1 MPDLLAKLLLSL
13 EPEADAE
20 PRAWADA
27 LWLAAWQW
35 QALGIAPVAAP
46 PPVVEPEEPSGP
58 DDPGPIGLQEADDRT
73 DPPSPLPPSEPRAEV
88 AETGD
93 VANIHLPGSGVSNSA
108 ESGPAVRQVRLPAA
122 AALPGRS
129 LLSRR
134 LYPLR
139 RRIPSRTQF
148 VLDEDATVDQI
159 AEGDAWLPVLRP
171 KAERWLTCTLLVD
184 DSLSMVY
191 WRRTAIELQRMLVG
205 LGAFRLVT
213 LVRWDGEKAEP
224 RLAGGQGEHLVL
236 VLTDTTSTA
245 WRDGRWW
252 QALNGWGR
260 GHFVGILSAL
270 PEPMWDG
277 TALHVAQ
284 PAQLRRSRATLTNS
298 SLEAKERD
306 WADPPLPAGLR
317 LPVATLE
324 PDPLGNMAM
333 LVSDPRHPWTLGLVL
348 PPPVE
353 EKKGEAE
360 PLTAAERVQRF
371 YKTASRTAREL
382 AGLVA
387 VAPVVSLHVLRLIR
401 ASLLPQARQVH
412 ETEVLLGGLLHAPR
426 TPQELI
432 PSEDQ
437 PLAFHDGV
445 ADLLLDAVP
454 TPRWPAV
461 LRTVS
466 EFVDDS
472 VGTTHGLLHS
482 FRALLEAPRGEITPG
497 NIEHP
502 FLQLAVKRLM
512 RLGGEYAACAR
523 RWQISFSKQNETANL
538 YSASQLSEATLL
550 KPDSPR
556 FEYCVRVYSTS
567 GQIICSHRLSKT
579 CVLCSQ
585 PTPDSPQLRATAQSD
600 DCDQISLW
608 THNSKSPQSIRL
620 QPIAAP
626 SKVFIAH
633 KTVDE
638 NAAALLSD
646 FLGQHGVACTGLNTH
661 YVDEAMERELRST
674 AAVLIVM
681 SKLAATSRYVRLVVQ
696 LAVERGLPIVVARLD
711 EQKLAPPN
719 YWPSTLLTELDGP
732 VLREPLDESL
742 LAVTRKVL
750 SVLRMHEDR
759 CYLQVEHATSALTGI
774 IPPENSGVC
783 DLPLEFSSETLR
795 VRVIES
801 RRDEQPLTIYI
812 SADRVNDLRTENDG
826 FVSASDIIRL
836 LGHHPVESANWFLD
850 LPDGWLRRIQAISEC
865 DLFLGIYSP
874 STTAGLISL
883 PNGFESVPCFDGA
896 DLSPTTLA
904 HWEFRIA
911 RGLKKQHLSLFAPG
925 TANDDGIWKMHEEIR
940 LHGRVYPAL
949 ARELTW
955 LLERAETNRASAQG
969 ENWLNQDVALPNASN
984 LVAELVAS
992 VSGSRPTSRTGDTF
1006 VVHWRKQ
1013 LPEGLP
1019 VRLGREP
1026 VEGWETPWDKLISR
1040 THAEL
1045 LWDGGRLHVSCLNSA
1060 RNPIYFHEQST
1071 RECSLEP
1078 GESFQIGHTRF
1089 QLSRVPR
1096 LGSRQSAEADEHE
1109 PEQRSSSVPN
1119 SAPPAGSIKN
1129 SIGMKLAAIPAGEF
1143 LMGSPEDEP
1152 ERLGSEGPQHRVRIS
1167 HAFHMGIF
1175 PVTQRE
1181 YELVMGQCPAHF
1193 RNLPDSGNLPMESV
1207 SWKDAVQFCFELSLL
1222 PEERLA
1228 RRVYR
1233 LPTEAEWEYAC
1244 RGGTQTPF
1252 AFGSSLSSAQANVQG
1267 TKFGDASSIGQRREQ
1282 TTAVGSFPA
1291 NGFGLHDMH
1300 GNVGEWCADI
1310 FDAEYYLRAPAVDP
1324 KGPDVVQAPH
1334 VANLHPRVVRGGHW
1348 NSISSSNCRSAR
1360 RGKALPDTESQYDG
1374 FRVVM
1379 TYGDIPE
1386 QTTEGDD
1393 GRDEGVVG
1401 NDSAPEI
1408 RALFRD
1414 AEQLA
1419 RECQRRLEI
1428 SMSDGILDLGD
1439 LPLTVLPPG
1448 IRTATWLTVLA
1459 LGDQKPCRN
1468 SGVLEWSARRA
1479 QCVVTDLRPLAALPN
1494 LIALDL
1500 GSCSDISRLDPLAD
1514 LKSLQFLNL
1523 HRCSKITDLQ
1533 PLAGL
1538 VQLETL
1544 NLTWC
1549 ESIVDLR
1556 PLDDLTALRTLRLR
1570 GCTQLAYLPQTKNFP
1585 NLSVLDLTG
1594 CDQLLSLSPLAPL
1607 KALEVLELARCRR
1620 IANLGPLAGLK
1631 KLRSLD
1637 LSVCPLVADLS
1648 PLRSLTALQTLN
1660 LSGCGEIESIEPL
1673 SGMKQLQSLNLW
1685 DCKSVTDLEPL
1696 AHLDALTELDL
1707 RRCGRVKDL
1716 RPLARLQHLTS
1727 LDLQFTSAGSFA
1739 PIAPLLP
1746 QLTSLKLHGTRFAD
1760 LDPSLTGDWNENV
1773 IDKVREWSPRE
1784 PKRKAG
1790 ESRDDNS
1797 LGIKLVWCPPGK
1809 FTMGSPKAEADRSDN
1824 ETQVQVT
1831 LSDGFWMSQTVV
1843 TQKQWVS
1850 VMGTKPWMGKAR
1862 VREGNNYPATYVCHS
1877 GAADAAKEFC
1887 ERLTLSEREAERLP
1901 LGLAYRLPTEAEW
1914 EYACRAGTRT
1924 AFGHGDK
1931 VSELDP
1937 YAWFWKNAW
1946 DVGQTEAIWAGGRQA
1961 NAWGLLDMHGN
1972 VNEWCIDCYA
1982 VELPGGENPCAGI
1995 GSLRVCRG
2003 GCWYDPASNCRS
2015 AYRNKFEP
2023 VHRGPDV
2030 GFRLVL
2036 AQS

>member
-35 QALGIAPVAAP
+35 HALGIAPVAAP

-73 DPPSPLPPSEPRAEV
+73 NPPSPLPPSEPRAEV

-93 VANIHLPGSGVSNSA
+93 VANIHLPGSGVSTSA

-122 AALPGRS
+122 AALPGRG

-148 VLDEDATVDQI
+148 VLDESATVDQI
-159 AEGDAWLPVLRP
+159 ANGDAWLPVLRP

-191 WRRTAIELQRMLVG
+191 WRRTAVELQRMLVG
-205 LGAFRLVT
+205 LGAFRRVT

-324 PDPLGNMAM
+324 PDPLGIMAT
-333 LVSDPRHPWTLGLVL
+333 LVADPRHPWMLGLVL

-353 EKKGEAE
+353 ETKGEAD

-512 RLGGEYAACAR
+512 RLGGDYAACAR
-523 RWQISFSKQNETANL
+523 KWRPPAISSAGRELQSSFDRLHKIEQQPIGTHLASTNEVLIEHHIEMPLTGIADQLRTEPLEFEMVARDETDVEKYEAERLARIHAAIHNSSIQAHSTSVIPGVEEIKPLKWELASEQAAIDELFQPPSLPSAIAITEATQPQERETPRVHLDIVEANRQIEVERYEAQRLDRIQFPIHELSKRLE
-538 YSASQLSEATLL
+538 LSEAIVSSET
-550 KPDSPR
+550 
-556 FEYCVRVYSTS
+556 TS
-567 GQIICSHRLSKT
+567 LETSARLPADTEVSD
-579 CVLCSQ
+579 SQ
-585 PTPDSPQLRATAQSD
+585 PTPAT
-600 DCDQISLW
+600 
-608 THNSKSPQSIRL
+608 
-620 QPIAAP
+620 
-626 SKVFIAH
+626 
-633 KTVDE
+633 
-638 NAAALLSD
+638 
-646 FLGQHGVACTGLNTH
+646 
-661 YVDEAMERELRST
+661 
-674 AAVLIVM
+674 
-681 SKLAATSRYVRLVVQ
+681 
-696 LAVERGLPIVVARLD
+696 
-711 EQKLAPPN
+711 
-719 YWPSTLLTELDGP
+719 
-732 VLREPLDESL
+732 
-742 LAVTRKVL
+742 
-750 SVLRMHEDR
+750 
-759 CYLQVEHATSALTGI
+759 
-774 IPPENSGVC
+774 
-783 DLPLEFSSETLR
+783 
-795 VRVIES
+795 
-801 RRDEQPLTIYI
+801 
-812 SADRVNDLRTENDG
+812 
-826 FVSASDIIRL
+826 
-836 LGHHPVESANWFLD
+836 
-850 LPDGWLRRIQAISEC
+850 
-865 DLFLGIYSP
+865 
-874 STTAGLISL
+874 
-883 PNGFESVPCFDGA
+883 
-896 DLSPTTLA
+896 
-904 HWEFRIA
+904 
-911 RGLKKQHLSLFAPG
+911 
-925 TANDDGIWKMHEEIR
+925 
-940 LHGRVYPAL
+940 
-949 ARELTW
+949 
-955 LLERAETNRASAQG
+955 
-969 ENWLNQDVALPNASN
+969 
-984 LVAELVAS
+984 
-992 VSGSRPTSRTGDTF
+992 
-1006 VVHWRKQ
+1006 
-1013 LPEGLP
+1013 
-1019 VRLGREP
+1019 
-1026 VEGWETPWDKLISR
+1026 
-1040 THAEL
+1040 
-1045 LWDGGRLHVSCLNSA
+1045 
-1060 RNPIYFHEQST
+1060 
-1071 RECSLEP
+1071 
-1078 GESFQIGHTRF
+1078 
-1089 QLSRVPR
+1089 
-1096 LGSRQSAEADEHE
+1096 
-1109 PEQRSSSVPN
+1109 
-1119 SAPPAGSIKN
+1119 IKN
-1129 SIGMKLAAIPAGEF
+1129 SIGMQLKNIPAGEF
-1143 LMGSPEDEP
+1143 LMGSPDDEP
-1152 ERLGSEGPQHRVRIS
+1152 GRFGYEGPQHRVRFS

-1181 YELVMGQCPAHF
+1181 FELVMGQCPAHF

-1207 SWKDAVQFCFELSLL
+1207 SWNDAVQFCVELSLL

-1267 TKFGDASSIGQRREQ
+1267 TKFGDASSIGQSREQ

-1310 FDAEYYLRAPAVDP
+1310 FDAEYYLRSPEVDP
-1324 KGPDVVQAPH
+1324 KGPDVVQDLH
-1334 VANLHPRVVRGGHW
+1334 TANLHPRVVRGGHW

-1360 RGKALPDTESQYDG
+1360 RGKALPDTKSQYDG

-1379 TYGDIPE
+1379 TYGDISE
-1386 QTTEGDD
+1386 HTTD
-1393 GRDEGVVG
+1393 GSDQGIVG
-1401 NDSAPEI
+1401 DSAPVV

-1414 AEQLA
+1414 AQQLA

-1428 SMSDGILDLGD
+1428 SMADGILDLGD

-1468 SGVLEWSARRA
+1468 SGVLEWSSRRA
-1479 QCVVTDLRPLAALPN
+1479 QCVITDLRPLAALPN
-1494 LIALDL
+1494 LLALDL
-1500 GSCSDISRLDPLAD
+1500 GSCSDLGRLDPLAD

-1533 PLAGL
+1533 PLSGL
-1538 VQLETL
+1538 VHLESL
-1544 NLTWC
+1544 NLTLC

-1556 PLDDLTALRTLRLR
+1556 PLGNLTALRTLRLR
-1570 GCTQLAYLPQTKNFP
+1570 GCAQLAYMPQTKNFP

-1594 CDQLLSLSPLAPL
+1594 CDQLVSLSPLAPL
-1607 KALEVLELARCRR
+1607 MALEVLELTRCRR
-1620 IANLGPLAGLK
+1620 IANLGPLAGLT

-1637 LSVCPLVADLS
+1637 LSVCTLIADLS

-1660 LSGCGEIESIEPL
+1660 LSGCGKIESIEPL

-1685 DCKSVTDLEPL
+1685 DCKSVVDLEPL
-1696 AHLDALTELDL
+1696 AHLEGLKDLDL
-1707 RRCGRVKDL
+1707 RGCGKVTNL
-1716 RPLARLQHLTS
+1716 RPLSALRQLSS
-1727 LDLQFTSAGSFA
+1727 LDLQFTGSTEFA
-1739 PIAPLLP
+1739 PILPLLS
-1746 QLTSLKLHGTRFAD
+1746 QLTSLRLHGTKFTD
-1760 LDPSLTGDWNENV
+1760 LDPVVLGVWNENV
-1773 IDKVREWSPRE
+1773 IEKVRRWLQRG
-1784 PKRKAG
+1784 KTRRIAG
-1790 ESRDDNS
+1790 ELRDDNS
-1797 LGIKLVWCPPGK
+1797 LQMKLVWCPPGT
-1809 FTMGSPKAEADRSDN
+1809 FLMGSPESEMGRFEDEAQAS
-1824 ETQVQVT
+1824 VT
-1831 LSDGFWMSQTVV
+1831 LSRGFWIGQTAI
-1843 TQKQWVS
+1843 TQGQWEM
-1850 VMGTKPWMGKAR
+1850 VMDSKPWLGK
-1862 VREGNNYPATYVCHS
+1862 VNIREGAFLPATCIGH
-1877 GAADAAKEFC
+1877 GDELTGADAFC
-1887 ERLTLSEREAERLP
+1887 KRLTVSEREAGRLDNR
-1901 LGLAYRLPTEAEW
+1901 LAYRLPTEAEW
-1914 EYACRAGTRT
+1914 EYACRAGTT
-1924 AFGHGDK
+1924 TPYSYGSEDSSLGVHGW
-1931 VSELDP
+1931 
-1937 YAWFWKNAW
+1937 YAQNCIESDEKYPHQVALKK
-1946 DVGQTEAIWAGGRQA
+1946 A
-1961 NAWGLLDMHGN
+1961 NDWGLFDMMGN
-1972 VNEWCIDCYA
+1972 TWECCADFYA
-1982 VELPGGENPCAGI
+1982 GKLLGGVDPSGPASG
-1995 GSLRVCRG
+1995 LYRVLRG
-2003 GCWYDPASNCRS
+2003 GSWSFSARYCRS
-2015 AYRNKFEP
+2015 AS
-2023 VHRGPDV
+2023 RGGHSV
-2030 GFRLVL
+2030 STQSIGFRVVL
-2036 AQS
+2036 DVISGENASVRNVVSSGSHLI